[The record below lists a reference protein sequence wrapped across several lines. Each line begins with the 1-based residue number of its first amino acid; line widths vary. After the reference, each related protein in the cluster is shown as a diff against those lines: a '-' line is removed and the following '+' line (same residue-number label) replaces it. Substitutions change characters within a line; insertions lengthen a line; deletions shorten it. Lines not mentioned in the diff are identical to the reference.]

1 MKKLL
6 IPVLLVFIS
15 SVSAAQ
21 FGNIID
27 RAKQKAKDKV
37 NQKVDQ
43 KMDKAIGG
51 AVDTVD
57 NAVSGKNKSTKPNK
71 KDEPVADQNNNN
83 NEAADANKTEKPS
96 FKSYSKFD
104 FVPGE
109 KIIAAEDFGQDAV
122 GDFPDKWNTNG
133 NGEIVTTNTMK
144 GKFLMTQKDVV
155 FYPEW
160 IKDLPDN
167 FTLEFDLAS
176 TEKFSFYS
184 GYFAVGV
191 TSSTT
196 IGTSFREFARFGNGR
211 IENGGG
217 FEVGF
222 HPENAGGGQGLTHFF
237 SSNNQL
243 EVVKNEADQDKFAD
257 KIKNAVH
264 ISIWRQKNRVRVYMD
279 DKKVWDLPKAI
290 AEGLLLKSI
299 YFRND
304 GNNSNADAYYLGN
317 LKVAV
322 GAADTRNKL
331 ITEGKFIS
339 HGILFDVNSD
349 KIKPESY
356 GALKDIANVL
366 SENADVKIKI
376 IGHTD
381 ADGDD
386 AANMALSKRRAEA
399 VKNTLSKDF
408 TIDETR
414 IQTDGKG
421 ESQPI
426 DVNTTAVGKANNRR
440 VEFIKL

>member
-176 TEKFSFYS
+176 TEKFNFYS
-184 GYFAVGV
+184 GFFAVGV

-376 IGHTD
+376 VGHTD

>member
-376 IGHTD
+376 VGHTD

>member
-83 NEAADANKTEKPS
+83 NEAADANKTENPS

-376 IGHTD
+376 VGHTD